1 MRSGG
6 LLWLSHFG
14 LLLQPGAA
22 LHRISAVKNYV
33 RQKFQIAGA
42 RRLVREIIVGTLL
55 VLCGAP
61 SLAQQ
66 LAGARQVFDGKMLP
80 DVEVATFEHSDTLFP
95 VNIVLRKGPIRPLP
109 PALTKLKEIQFNSEG
124 KVYDLFDYLA
134 YNRVAGLLV
143 LKDGKVAFEDYE
155 LGTGPETRWPSF
167 SIAKSFSSTL
177 VGAALHQ
184 GLITSL
190 DDPLTRYVPQLK
202 GGAYEGVSIRNV
214 LQMASGVK
222 WDETYTDPKSDRR
235 KLLELQ
241 LAQKPGAILS
251 YMNALPRAGAPGSIW
266 NYSTGE
272 SFLVGA
278 LIEGATHEALAT
290 YLSETLW
297 SRLGMEQEATWWVES
312 PGGMGLAGSG
322 LGATLRDYGRF
333 GLFVQQ
339 DGVLDGQRIVP
350 EGWFREAGAAHV
362 IGGKLVDYGYL
373 WWPIPAGDPI
383 HQGAYQGVGIFGQ
396 HLYINPSEKLV
407 IVVLSARPK
416 PNSSAHILNDASF
429 FAAVARS
436 LH

>member
-1 MRSGG
+1 VRGIIFGIVLALCSAPA
-6 LLWLSHFG
+6 LS
-14 LLLQPGAA
+14 
-22 LHRISAVKNYV
+22 
-33 RQKFQIAGA
+33 
-42 RRLVREIIVGTLL
+42 
-55 VLCGAP
+55 
-61 SLAQQ
+61 QQ
-66 LAGARQVFDGKMLP
+66 LAGARRVFDGKMLP
-80 DVEVATFEHSDTLFP
+80 NIEVATFEHSDTLFP
-95 VNIVLRKGPIRPLP
+95 VNLVLRKGPVRPLP
-109 PALTKLKEIQFNSEG
+109 PGSTRLKEIQFKSEG
-124 KVYDLFDYLA
+124 KDYDLFDYLA

-143 LKDGKVAFEDYE
+143 LKDGNVVFEDYE
-155 LGTGPETRWPSF
+155 LGTGPQSRWPSF

-177 VGAALHQ
+177 VGAALKQ
-184 GLITSL
+184 GLVSSL

-241 LAQKPGAILS
+241 LAQEPGAIVS
-251 YMNALPRAGAPGSIW
+251 YMNALTRAGAPGSVW

-278 LIEGATHEALAT
+278 LIEGATHKPLAT
-290 YLSETLW
+290 YLSETIW
-297 SRLGMEQEATWWVES
+297 SRLGMEQDATWWVEA

-333 GLFVQQ
+333 GVFVQQ

-362 IGGKLVDYGYL
+362 IGGKSEDYGYL

-383 HQGAYQGVGIFGQ
+383 HQGAFEGRGIFGQ

-416 PNSSAHILNDASF
+416 PDSSAHILNDASF

-436 LH
+436 LR

>member
-1 MRSGG
+1 M
-6 LLWLSHFG
+6 
-14 LLLQPGAA
+14 P
-22 LHRISAVKNYV
+22 
-33 RQKFQIAGA
+33 QKFQLANSHW
-42 RRLVREIIVGTLL
+42 RRSGILVAL
-55 VLCGAP
+55 VLALSSAP
-61 SLAQQ
+61 APAQQ
-66 LAGARQVFDGKMLP
+66 RASARQVFDGKMLP
-80 DVEVATFEHSDTLFP
+80 DVELATFERSDALFP
-95 VNIVLRKGPIRPLP
+95 VNAVPRKGPVRPLP
-109 PALTKLKEIQFNSEG
+109 PAAAKFKDLQFKSGTNTF
-124 KVYDLFDYLA
+124 DLFDYLA
-134 YNRVAGLLV
+134 YNRVAALLV

-155 LGTGPETRWPSF
+155 LGTGPQTRWPSF

-177 VGAALHQ
+177 VGAALQQ
-184 GLITSL
+184 GLISSL
-190 DDPLTRYVPQLK
+190 DDPLARYVPQLK
-202 GGAYEGVSIRNV
+202 GGAYEGVSIRNI

-241 LAQKPGAILS
+241 LAQRPGAIVS
-251 YMNALPRAGAPGSIW
+251 YMNALPRAGAPGSLW

-278 LIEGATHEALAT
+278 LLEGATHKPLAT

-297 SRLGMEQEATWWVES
+297 SPLGMEQDATWWLES

-322 LGATLRDYGRF
+322 LGVTLRDYARF

-350 EGWFREAGAAHV
+350 EGWFREAGSAHV
-362 IGGKLVDYGYL
+362 IGGKPVDYGYL

-383 HQGAYQGVGIFGQ
+383 HQGAFEAVGIFGQ
-396 HLYINPSEKLV
+396 HLYINPTEKLV

-416 PNSSAHILNDASF
+416 PDSSTHILDDASF
-429 FAAVARS
+429 FAAVAKS

>member
-1 MRSGG
+1 MKT
-6 LLWLSHFG
+6 H
-14 LLLQPGAA
+14 
-22 LHRISAVKNYV
+22 N
-33 RQKFQIAGA
+33 RQKFQLANA
-42 RRLVREIIVGTLL
+42 HWPLREIIVGILL
-55 VLCGAP
+55 AFCSAP
-61 SLAQQ
+61 GLSQQ

-80 DVEVATFEHSDTLFP
+80 SVEVATFQHSDTLFS
-95 VNIVLRKGPIRPLP
+95 VNMVLRKGPIRPLP
-109 PALTKLKEIQFNSEG
+109 PASAKLKEIQFKSEG

-134 YNRVAGLLV
+134 YNRVAGMLV
-143 LKDGKVAFEDYE
+143 LKDGKVVFEDYE
-155 LGTGPETRWPSF
+155 LGIGPQSRWPSF

-177 VGAALHQ
+177 VGAALHE
-184 GLITSL
+184 GLISSL

-214 LQMASGVK
+214 LQMASGVR
-222 WDETYTDPKSDRR
+222 WDETYTDPESDRR

-241 LAQKPGAILS
+241 LTQKPGAIVS
-251 YMNALPRAGAPGSIW
+251 YMNALTRAGAPGSVW

-278 LIEGATHEALAT
+278 LIEGATHKPLAT
-290 YLSETLW
+290 YLSETIW
-297 SRLGMEQEATWWVES
+297 SRLGMEQDATWWVEA
-312 PGGMGLAGSG
+312 PGGMGLGGSG

-333 GLFVQQ
+333 GVFVQQ

-362 IGGKLVDYGYL
+362 IGGKSEDYGYL

-383 HQGAYQGVGIFGQ
+383 HQGAFEGLGIFGQ

-416 PNSSAHILNDASF
+416 PDSSAHILNDASF

-436 LH
+436 LR